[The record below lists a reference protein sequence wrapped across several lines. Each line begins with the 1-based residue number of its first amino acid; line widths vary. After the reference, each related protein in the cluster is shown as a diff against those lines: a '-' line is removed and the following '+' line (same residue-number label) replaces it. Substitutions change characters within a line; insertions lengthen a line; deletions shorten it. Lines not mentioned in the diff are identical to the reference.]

1 MNCKT
6 ITLPKHACKWNKAMF
21 DHVLKSFLQKVT
33 LVICGIKMRMNC
45 NDCLPCTH
53 DSDSIGFNLSDLENS
68 SGSKI

>member
-6 ITLPKHACKWNKAMF
+6 ITLPKHACKWNKAKF

-45 NDCLPCTH
+45 NDCLLCTH
-53 DSDSIGFNLSDLENS
+53 NSDYIDFNLIAPKKPS
-68 SGSKI
+68 SAKI